1 MIPVQFP
8 YKIRPEI
15 TDPISHSVIYTFT
28 PNDMVEYDNG
38 YMLYRVPHA
47 PCTYWTNFRFNQK
60 TKIELIVITTEGTSH
75 SITTQNKPEEWH
87 DTVWP
92 LPSIDTIDQSG
103 YYIKIHHDYE
113 PGSAKYAEDVV
124 ITMVG
129 FIDLFPTS
137 PVYQLVGSDQ
147 ACQFIIIKEDPT
159 SYEKNKKER
168 GSIHHMT
175 LEQKQ
180 VDRQDGEILRLL
192 ADYH

>member
-1 MIPVQFP
+1 MIPVQIP
-8 YKIRPEI
+8 YKIRPEL
-15 TDPISHSVIYTFT
+15 TDPIGHSVIYTFT
-28 PNDMVEYDNG
+28 SNDMVEYDHD
-38 YMLYRVPHA
+38 YILYRVPHA

-60 TKIELIVITTEGTSH
+60 FNIELIMITTEGTTH
-75 SITTQNKPEEWH
+75 SLTTQNKPAEWH

-103 YYIKIHHDYE
+103 YYMKIYDCHE
-113 PGSAKYAEDVV
+113 PGNALQEDVM

-137 PVYQLVGSDQ
+137 STYQLISTEQ

-159 SYEKNKKER
+159 SYEKNIKER

-175 LEQKQ
+175 LEHKVKQ
-180 VDRQDGEILRLL
+180 EDGAIIRLI

>member
-1 MIPVQFP
+1 MIPVQIP
-8 YKIRPEI
+8 YKIRPEL
-15 TDPISHSVIYTFT
+15 TDPIGHSVIYTFT
-28 PNDMVEYDNG
+28 PNDMVEYDHD
-38 YMLYRVPHA
+38 YILYRVPHA

-60 TKIELIVITTEGTSH
+60 FNIELIMITTEGTTH
-75 SITTQNKPEEWH
+75 SLTTQNKPAEWH
-87 DTVWP
+87 HTVWP

-103 YYIKIHHDYE
+103 YYMKIYNCHE
-113 PGSAKYAEDVV
+113 PGNALQEDTM

-137 PVYQLVGSDQ
+137 PTYQLVSADQ

-159 SYEKNKKER
+159 SYEKNIKER

-175 LEQKQ
+175 LEQKE
-180 VDRQDGEILRLL
+180 VKREDGAIIRLI